1 MTRRSLFLT
10 IAAALVVAGIGALD
24 ARAGS
29 VALPQPYSTLLIPGT
44 YTTVVGAETLT
55 FSSFTYASSTGI
67 LPSTVTTLPY
77 TVGPETGLQ
86 FSTGLLYAAQARSRI

>member
-44 YTTVVGAETLT
+44 YTTVVARRHSRSPASLTLRRLE
-55 FSSFTYASSTGI
+55 SSRRPSPLFPTPSAPKPAYSLAPVSSTRR
-67 LPSTVTTLPY
+67 
-77 TVGPETGLQ
+77 
-86 FSTGLLYAAQARSRI
+86 QARSRI

>member
-1 MTRRSLFLT
+1 MTIRSLFLT

-44 YTTVVGAETLT
+44 YTTVVGAETAHVLQLHLRFVDWNPPVDRHHSSLHRRPRNRLT
-55 FSSFTYASSTGI
+55 
-67 LPSTVTTLPY
+67 V
-77 TVGPETGLQ
+77 
-86 FSTGLLYAAQARSRI
+86 